1 MFSWLGRLIRRGSPW
16 RILLSPG
23 GHEPSY
29 PHLEAQGKGS
39 LLLSQY
45 DFSHPYLFP
54 HQSQVDPAVWG
65 ATGFELRPTLLESPC
80 TSYVDWGSLEEVPD
94 DASCIPRG
102 WRGFCCLMAWSQDP
116 LNRMK
121 EGMDEGG
128 G

>member
-1 MFSWLGRLIRRGSPW
+1 MLSGPSVQLAGETDKGGVPPW

-54 HQSQVDPAVWG
+54 HQSQLIQQFWG
-65 ATGFELRPTLLESPC
+65 C
-80 TSYVDWGSLEEVPD
+80 NW
-94 DASCIPRG
+94 I
-102 WRGFCCLMAWSQDP
+102 
-116 LNRMK
+116 
-121 EGMDEGG
+121 
-128 G
+128 